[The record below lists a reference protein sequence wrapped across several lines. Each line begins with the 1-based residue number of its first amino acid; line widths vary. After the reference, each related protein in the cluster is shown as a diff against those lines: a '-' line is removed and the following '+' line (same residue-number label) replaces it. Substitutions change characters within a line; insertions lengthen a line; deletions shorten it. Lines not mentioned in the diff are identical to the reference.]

1 MKKTLSQRFFLPLC
15 LLTLFGILGGN
26 HAWAAVGDVFY
37 TLTCSKNANNS
48 GYTNYYDVTVSGI
61 TWNAPGNQSL
71 GEYWRIG
78 GGKKP
83 NTITNVDRT
92 ITAKNAIGSEI
103 SKVTLNHNGVNNT
116 KLKVNSISLTVASD
130 AEFTTNVKTI
140 TIESPSLS
148 KSSPGSFDFTP
159 DGESWAKDSYYKL
172 TVNVTNSSTSSNYG
186 FDITSLVFYGMA
198 SSEPT
203 LKTSVTSLTFPQ
215 TESGQTAT
223 QTFTLSGINLT
234 ANAELAITGTGA
246 GMFSVSPSSIKP
258 TYGKISDTEV
268 TVTYAPTAAGS
279 HEATLTVSSTGATA
293 QPIAL
298 SGTANAPLPHYSVN
312 WMVNGNP
319 YSEGTP
325 STDVAKDES
334 VTTLPTTPAA
344 IGDKVFM
351 GWTKAPIDG
360 TQDVAPAV
368 LFTTAAGAPPVTA
381 NTTYYAVF
389 ADETLVSSSWNHIKN
404 LADITEGSYV
414 IKNGAYIL
422 PSTTTGSTKAPAQV
436 TAPEI
441 TDGVI
446 TGTVEESM
454 TWNFTSTGTANQF
467 YVQNAEDS
475 YLYATNTNNGLRV
488 SSTSDKW
495 TFAVNTTD
503 YFSMKEANSNRYCAK
518 YASGS
523 DWRSYASANHDNYAN
538 GGKLELYKNVFV
550 YSYSAYATNFT
561 TLSNRNLAF
570 SESAVDCFDG
580 TFTAPTLSGQTDG
593 VTYASSDRE
602 VATVSATTGEIT
614 IGTKYGTTTITASA
628 EQSGSYYADEAS
640 YTISVWP
647 NSISGL
653 KTLITSESEI
663 DFKVKLNNAV
673 ITYADANNAY
683 LQDADAA
690 ILIYVKGHGLTEGK
704 SYTGVASGKAKL
716 YNGLREIT
724 SIDWGTIIPE
734 SAAVPAAQTI
744 TLAELNADYDKYE
757 SMYVLVQDAIVSS
770 ALSSRNATISQD
782 TEEYNVYDKNN
793 GLSATALSTANAIA
807 NVVGFPGKF
816 NTTHQLN
823 VFEGTAVKETGYNLV
838 VSPAGYAT
846 YFNSTKAFT
855 MPIGATGY
863 VWDEGKIE
871 FAYDSEDNVPAN
883 EPLVVKAPAGNYALL
898 FSSFTDE
905 TLKSAGMNAL
915 EGTDVATAITN
926 DDGYYFYGLS
936 LNASSDPASV
946 GFYWMNATG
955 AAFTNG
961 AHKAYLKLA
970 KNALAGSQA
979 VKGFPFNGTTTGIEQ
994 IEAGADAKNAIYD
1007 LSGRRV
1013 NKAAKGIYILNG
1025 KKVLV
1030 K

>member
-15 LLTLFGILGGN
+15 LLTLFGILGGS
-26 HAWAAVGDVFY
+26 HAWAAEETID
-37 TLTCSKNANNS
+37 LTKGTFVSEQIVWEGTSCSITQAKGLSSNPVNRKYISAPRWYASHVISFAAKS
-48 GYTNYYDVTVSGI
+48 GYVLESVVVTATSNDYATALKNSTYSNRSSATGSG
-61 TWNAPGNQSL
+61 A
-71 GEYWRIG
+71 EV
-78 GGKKP
+78 
-83 NTITNVDRT
+83 TITTSGDFT
-92 ITAKNAIGSEI
+92 ITMDAQSRI
-103 SKVTLNHNGVNNT
+103 SKIVVTYRSAST
-116 KLKVNSISLTVASD
+116 PYLKVTPSTLPAFPETEIGY
-130 AEFTTNVKTI
+130 
-140 TIESPSLS
+140 SP
-148 KSSPGSFDFTP
+148 
-159 DGESWAKDSYYKL
+159 
-172 TVNVTNSSTSSNYG
+172 
-186 FDITSLVFYGMA
+186 
-198 SSEPT
+198 
-203 LKTSVTSLTFPQ
+203 
-215 TESGQTAT
+215 T
-223 QTFTLSGINLT
+223 QKFTLSGINLT
-234 ANAELAITGTGA
+234 ANAKLAITGTGA
-246 GMFSVSPSSIKP
+246 GMFSVSPSSVSP
-258 TYGKISDTEV
+258 TDGTISDKEV
-268 TVTYAPTAAGS
+268 TVTYTPTEAGS
-279 HEATLTVSSTGATA
+279 HEATLTVSSKGATK
-293 QPIAL
+293 QDIAL
-298 SGTANAPLPHYSVN
+298 RGTAIAPLQHYTVN
-312 WMVNGNP
+312 WMVNGKP

-325 STDVAKDES
+325 STDVAEGAS
-334 VTTLPTTPAA
+334 VETLPTTPAA

-351 GWTKAPIDG
+351 GWTNATIDG
-360 TQDVAPAV
+360 TRDDEPEV
-368 LFTTAAGAPPVTA
+368 LFTSAAGAPTVTA

-389 ADETLVSSSWNHIKN
+389 ATQSGSAPVESLIQTLAYDTWTYGGSTTDKSKYRLFHTDSYIESKTFDLSKLTKVVVYGGTFGGDSYNKLNIGDGTNTWKDVTVSGSSQTGVNTYTNGTALSGTGVLRITSKSGTVSSNGVRISKVEIYT
-404 LADITEGSYV
+404 TEG
-414 IKNGAYIL
+414 G
-422 PSTTTGSTKAPAQV
+422 
-436 TAPEI
+436 
-441 TDGVI
+441 
-446 TGTVEESM
+446 
-454 TWNFTSTGTANQF
+454 
-467 YVQNAEDS
+467 
-475 YLYATNTNNGLRV
+475 
-488 SSTSDKW
+488 
-495 TFAVNTTD
+495 
-503 YFSMKEANSNRYCAK
+503 
-518 YASGS
+518 
-523 DWRSYASANHDNYAN
+523 
-538 GGKLELYKNVFV
+538 

-593 VTYASSDRE
+593 VKYASSDTE
-602 VATVSATTGEIT
+602 VATVNETTGDIT
-614 IGTKYGTTTITASA
+614 IGTKFGTTTITASA
-628 EQSGSYYADEAS
+628 EKTESYYADETS

-673 ITYADANNAY
+673 ITYADEKNAY

-690 ILIYVKGHGLTEGK
+690 ILIYIKEGHTMTAGQ

-734 SAAVPAAQTI
+734 VVAVPAAQVVTV
-744 TLAELNADYDKYE
+744 AELNADYDKYE
-757 SMYVLVQDAIVSS
+757 SMYVTVQNAIVTS

-782 TEEYNVYDKNN
+782 SEEYNVYDKNN

-816 NTTHQLN
+816 NTTLQLN
-823 VFEGTAVKETGYNLV
+823 VFNNIDVEETGYNLA
-838 VSPAGYAT
+838 VSDAGYAT
-846 YFNSTKAFT
+846 YFNSAKAFT
-855 MPIGATGY
+855 MPTGASGY
-863 VWDEGKIE
+863 VWTEGEIQA
-871 FAYDSEDNVPAN
+871 AYGSEANVPAN

-905 TLKSAGMNAL
+905 TLKSAGMNDL

-926 DDGYYFYGLS
+926 DAAYYFYGLS

-970 KNALAGSQA
+970 KSTPAGSQA